1 MIKDTKQ
8 RIGFLLQQAR
18 KQKKMTQA
26 DIAEACGMSVEAV
39 SNIERG
45 VNYPSF
51 DNFFLICEKLDCSSG
66 EILSDVVSNDK
77 KEPRLSLET
86 KAIAVIRHLPD
97 QDLKIVSKMLSAL
110 KS

>member
-1 MIKDTKQ
+1 
-8 RIGFLLQQAR
+8 
-18 KQKKMTQA
+18 MTPA
-26 DIAEACGMSVEAV
+26 DIAEVCGLSVEAV

-66 EILSDVVSNDK
+66 AILSDAVCGDK

-86 KAIAVIRHLPD
+86 KAIAVIRHLSD
-97 QDLKIVSKMLSAL
+97 QDLKTVLFRLSVQPCH
-110 KS
+110 SFFYFI

>member
-51 DNFFLICEKLDCSSG
+51 DNFFLICEKLGCSSG
-66 EILSDVVSNDK
+66 EVLSDAVSADK
-77 KEPRLSLET
+77 NEPRLSMET
-86 KAIAVIRHLPD
+86 KAISVIRHLPD
-97 QDLKIVSKMLSAL
+97 QDLKTVSKMLSAL